1 MGKKIM
7 QWHLTPGEVE
17 GPGRSRQGQSIRA
30 PGRHCGT
37 PRPRFAELPADI
49 PSHRHAKPPGS
60 RRAVFRW
67 GSRKSPSPIPARLG
81 PAMPDFTRGV
91 YAGSGTAALSTRGAR
106 IGFRARTMR
115 EHLAT
120 ILLPNAVARD
130 KTRRYKVGRL
140 SRESH
145 VISGL
150 GGMRR
155 HRTKRQQPN
164 CQFGIGGAGSC
175 RQNRSGWIS

>member
-7 QWHLTPGEVE
+7 QWQVPEFRELSPDTAQTPR
-17 GPGRSRQGQSIRA
+17 PPARSRALGEAAKANRYGHR
-30 PGRHCGT
+30 GRHCGT

-150 GGMRR
+150 SGMRR
-155 HRTKRQQPN
+155 HRTKRQH
-164 CQFGIGGAGSC
+164 
-175 RQNRSGWIS
+175 NRIANLE